1 MDLRRQLRFKSD
13 MQAKVTN
20 LDCPGDPIVARLLDV
35 STYGVGLVLSSEL
48 PPGTAVKVEW
58 GSTVLL
64 GELIYCE
71 PRGQEFVAGLEVEDA
86 IYDSSELERIGERWA

>member
-20 LDCPGDPIVARLLDV
+20 LDGPGVPTTARLLDV
-35 STYGVGLVLSSEL
+35 STHGVGLALTCEL
-48 PPGTAVKVEW
+48 APGTAVKVEW

-64 GELIYCE
+64 GEIVYCE
-71 PRGQEFVAGLEVEDA
+71 PRNSEFIAGLEVEDA
-86 IYDSSELERIGERWA
+86 IYDSGDLKQIWDAWS